1 MSRAFL
7 VAVIAGADQAWLL
20 AGAGLVVQR
29 AFIIAPMRC
38 SALALAWM

>member
-1 MSRAFL
+1 VAGGAVRLLAAFL
-7 VAVIAGADQAWLL
+7 AGV
-20 AGAGLVVQR
+20 GAGLPVHR